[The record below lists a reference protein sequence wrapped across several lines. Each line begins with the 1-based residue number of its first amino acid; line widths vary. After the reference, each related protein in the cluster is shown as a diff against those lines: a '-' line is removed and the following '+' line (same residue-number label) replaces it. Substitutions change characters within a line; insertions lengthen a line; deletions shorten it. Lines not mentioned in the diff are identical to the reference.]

1 MTVVAVVGSQWGD
14 EGKGKMTDYLS
25 QSADMT
31 VRSNGG
37 NNAGH
42 TIAFGG
48 KTFKMRLI
56 PSGIFEAKKETVIGN
71 GVVINP
77 EVLLDEIKYLEDNG
91 INTDK
96 LAISNR
102 AHIVMPYD
110 ILQDVY
116 QEEAKGANKVG
127 TTKNGI
133 GPTYMDK
140 ASRIGIRMCDLL
152 EKDTFEEKLRFNLNE
167 KNALFVNVYGKEA
180 LKFEDIFEKNGIGPT
195 YMDKASRI
203 GIRMCDLLEKDTF
216 EEKLR
221 FNLNEKNALFVNVY
235 GKEALKFEDIFEKY
249 WKFGQ
254 ELKKYVTDTSVIV
267 NDAID
272 NDDKVLFEGAQGV
285 MLDIDQGTYPF
296 VTSSST
302 VTGGIATGIGIGPSK
317 VDTVIGICKA
327 YTTRVGAGPFP
338 TELLDETGNYIR
350 ETGHEYGTVTGR
362 PRRVGWF
369 DSVALRHSKRV
380 AGIDALSLNLLDVFS
395 GLKTVKIAV
404 AYELDG
410 QKIDY
415 YPASLKELERCKPI
429 YEELPGWDEDITK
442 VTKLE
447 DLPENARHFLSRVS
461 ELVGVPLVT
470 VSVGPDREQTIVLK
484 NPWEM

>member
-180 LKFEDIFEKNGIGPT
+180 LKFEDIFEK
-195 YMDKASRI
+195 
-203 GIRMCDLLEKDTF
+203 
-216 EEKLR
+216 
-221 FNLNEKNALFVNVY
+221 
-235 GKEALKFEDIFEKY
+235 Y
-249 WKFGQ
+249 WKLGQ

-296 VTSSST
+296 VTSSNT

-461 ELVGVPLVT
+461 ELVGVSLVT

>member
-127 TTKNGI
+127 TT
-133 GPTYMDK
+133 
-140 ASRIGIRMCDLL
+140 
-152 EKDTFEEKLRFNLNE
+152 
-167 KNALFVNVYGKEA
+167 
-180 LKFEDIFEKNGIGPT
+180 KNGIGPT

-429 YEELPGWDEDITK
+429 YEELPGWNEDITK

-447 DLPENARHFLSRVS
+447 DLPENASHFLSRVS

>member
-1 MTVVAVVGSQWGD
+1 MTVVTVVGSQWGD

-127 TTKNGI
+127 TT
-133 GPTYMDK
+133 
-140 ASRIGIRMCDLL
+140 
-152 EKDTFEEKLRFNLNE
+152 
-167 KNALFVNVYGKEA
+167 
-180 LKFEDIFEKNGIGPT
+180 KNGIGPT